1 MYLHKEDR
9 ELLHDIVITV
19 SERSG
24 LEENIVEKDYY
35 VTLILKELIKRNP
48 DIIFKGGTSLSKAYH
63 VIDRF
68 SEDIDITF
76 TEHIGESRRKK
87 LKYNVM
93 KEISDELDMEIQ
105 NWESIESDKDYNHY
119 DFLYEA
125 TTSLAGNVLK
135 PYVKVETALMSY
147 AYPTE
152 EREISNII
160 FEYLKDDNMD
170 IIEKYDLT
178 PFKMKVQSLT
188 RTFIDKI
195 FAVCDY
201 YMNGKATRNSRHL
214 YDVYKLYPYID
225 FNDEFRNLL
234 IEVRKSRS
242 EMDIKITPSARNDI
256 DVLEKVEEIV
266 KEQFYK
272 KDYEDSTMKLISDE
286 SKYEDVIDR
295 YLDLMT
301 DLFKM

>member
-35 VTLILKELIKRNP
+35 VTLILKELIKRKP

-76 TEHIGESRRKK
+76 TEHIGESRRRK

-93 KEISDELDMEIQ
+93 KAIGEELDMEIQ
-105 NWESIESDKDYNHY
+105 NWQSIESDKDYNHY

-125 TTSLAGNVLK
+125 TTSLAENVLK

-195 FAVCDY
+195 FAICDY
-201 YMNGKATRNSRHL
+201 YMNGKASRNSRHL

-242 EMDIKITPSARNDI
+242 EMDIKITPSARDDI
-256 DVLEKVEEIV
+256 DILEKVEEIV

-286 SKYEDVIDR
+286 IKYEDVIDR

-301 DLFKM
+301 DLFRM